1 LRSVLGCGGKKQ
13 CCVANPDSKQP
24 SRVFST
30 LDVLT
35 AIVID
40 LQVSQMAPSHG
51 ILGWHMSKSFPYTL
65 KSFNVV
71 VCRRIS
77 SHVGCAAQNHVW
89 TVIRVSVSDNGYRS
103 YDGVY
108 DDTKITYMTC
118 TDIDCC
124 VQLAG
129 IALTN
134 SVQQSQVS
142 TAESAS
148 PTEHYCSTQSR
159 RAASLSTKFD
169 HHIDDTKSTMM
180 HSMINTHNE
189 AEVRCK

>member
-1 LRSVLGCGGKKQ
+1 
-13 CCVANPDSKQP
+13 
-24 SRVFST
+24 
-30 LDVLT
+30 
-35 AIVID
+35 
-40 LQVSQMAPSHG
+40 
-51 ILGWHMSKSFPYTL
+51 MSKSFPYTL

-71 VCRRIS
+71 VCRKIS

-89 TVIRVSVSDNGYRS
+89 TVIWVSVSDNGYRS

-134 SVQQSQVS
+134 SV
-142 TAESAS
+142 
-148 PTEHYCSTQSR
+148 
-159 RAASLSTKFD
+159 
-169 HHIDDTKSTMM
+169 
-180 HSMINTHNE
+180 
-189 AEVRCK
+189 